1 MEEILPEIETE
12 RLILSLPKNV
22 DLDRITEILNNE
34 VYSKNTINIPYPY
47 TRKNAEFWLQLAK
60 DGINNQNQY
69 IFAIRL
75 KENNEI
81 IGGIDLGLNKRFNN
95 AELGYWLDEK
105 YWNKGYITEAVK
117 SIIQFGFE
125 TLKLKRIFA
134 SHFDFN
140 ISSGRVLEKS
150 GMKKEG
156 VLKCHTC
163 KNGQY
168 QNHILYA
175 IINEQM

>member
-95 AELGYWLDEK
+95 AELGY
-105 YWNKGYITEAVK
+105 
-117 SIIQFGFE
+117 
-125 TLKLKRIFA
+125 
-134 SHFDFN
+134 
-140 ISSGRVLEKS
+140 
-150 GMKKEG
+150 
-156 VLKCHTC
+156 
-163 KNGQY
+163 
-168 QNHILYA
+168 
-175 IINEQM
+175 